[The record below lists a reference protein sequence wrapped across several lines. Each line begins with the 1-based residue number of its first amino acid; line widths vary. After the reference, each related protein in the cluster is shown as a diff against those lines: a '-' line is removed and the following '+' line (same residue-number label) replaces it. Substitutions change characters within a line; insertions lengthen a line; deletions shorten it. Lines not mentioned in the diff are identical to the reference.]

1 MCCGTCDSLL
11 RMLESSDVKFT
22 PEERKAMVER
32 AQQSSADSRDIM
44 ARRERD
50 RLVRMPPATK
60 LIQ

>member
-1 MCCGTCDSLL
+1 
-11 RMLESSDVKFT
+11 MLESSDVKFT